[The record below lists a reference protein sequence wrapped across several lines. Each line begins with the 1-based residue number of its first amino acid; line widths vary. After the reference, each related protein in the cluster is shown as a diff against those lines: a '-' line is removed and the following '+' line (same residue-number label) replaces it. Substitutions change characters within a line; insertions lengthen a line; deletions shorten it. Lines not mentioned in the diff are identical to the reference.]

1 MFCKTWPK
9 ICHTRMP
16 CSCLSWETRKANGK
30 DSLTASPKAPKP
42 KIATLDP
49 ACTLAAFH
57 AAPTPNQ
64 VQHHIQMSKIKKTYT
79 FRVSLQRF
87 LIST

>member
-1 MFCKTWPK
+1 MK
-9 ICHTRMP
+9 R
-16 CSCLSWETRKANGK
+16 N
-30 DSLTASPKAPKP
+30 SLTASPKAPKP

-64 VQHHIQMSKIKKTYT
+64 VKHHIHKSKIRKTRIQSESPEIFDIYMIMGGT
-79 FRVSLQRF
+79 REPGA
-87 LIST
+87 